1 MHRCVCIHFSGDSV
15 LGPLRNGYTES
26 NKTQSQGLQKHYLL
40 NMVNFEGKVWM
51 MEVEVCV
58 CVFGGVVVVS
68 VFFQPTP
75 LHSCLRLM
83 LNTSH
88 WCLN

>member
-1 MHRCVCIHFSGDSV
+1 MDDGGGSVCI
-15 LGPLRNGYTES
+15 
-26 NKTQSQGLQKHYLL
+26 
-40 NMVNFEGKVWM
+40 
-51 MEVEVCV
+51 